1 LSLDELREEL
11 VALKSAMRSL
21 EPNSD
26 DRRALGGQALDHAL
40 TYLDAIPDAPANN
53 SWSDV
58 FAQRLDPE
66 FTAGGR
72 EAGEIFDYLAQCVER
87 PGFATTSP
95 RFMAY
100 IPGGALFYS
109 AIGDFLA
116 AVSNKYS
123 GFSSA
128 SPGAV
133 RLENA
138 CVAWLAQVVG
148 FPVDSAGTLTSGGS
162 IANLTAIV
170 AARDA
175 LDEQGGGAIY
185 RTKFAH
191 YCVDKA
197 LHIAGRGRAPRR
209 VIATDELHRMSA
221 AALDEAM
228 CRDAAEGIRPWLVVA
243 SAGTVDTGAIDP
255 LDEIADV
262 CARHGAWFHVD
273 GAYGGLFSLCDE
285 GKAKLQGIERADSIA
300 LDPHKTL
307 FLPYG
312 TGAVLI
318 RDGAKLLSS
327 FSASA
332 DYIRPLGESEVGT
345 SPAELSPELTRHFR
359 ALRLWLPIQ
368 LAGTDAF
375 KAAQTEKLKL
385 ARYFHARLS
394 KIDGFDA
401 GPEPQL
407 SVVAFRYIP
416 PDGSDPDAFTEGL
429 FRRLTDEGR
438 IMFSGTRID
447 GAYYIRCAILSFR
460 THVEHVDEAIEAL
473 ARAVSRSENA

>member
-1 LSLDELREEL
+1 MSLKAQREEL
-11 VALKSAMRSL
+11 VALKEAMRPL
-21 EPNSD
+21 EPDSGE
-26 DRRALGGQALDHAL
+26 RQQLGQQALDHAL
-40 TYLDAIPDAPANN
+40 AYLEEIPDAPANN
-53 SWSDV
+53 RWSDV
-58 FAQRLDPE
+58 FAQLLDPE
-66 FTAGGR
+66 FTLQGR
-72 EAGEIFDYLAQCVER
+72 EASEIFDYLAQCVER
-87 PGFATTSP
+87 PGFTTTSP

-100 IPGGALFYS
+100 IPGGALFHS
-109 AIGDFLA
+109 AIGDFIA
-116 AVSNKYS
+116 AVTNKYS
-123 GFSSA
+123 GFASA

-138 CVAWLAQVVG
+138 CTAWLAEVVG
-148 FPVDSAGTLTSGGS
+148 FPKDSAGTLTSGGS

-175 LDEQGGGAIY
+175 RDEDGGGAIY
-185 RTKFAH
+185 RTRFAH

-197 LHIAGRGRAPRR
+197 LHIAGRGKAPRR
-209 VIATDELHRMSA
+209 DIATVERLRMSPQ
-221 AALDEAM
+221 ALDEAM
-228 CRDAAEGIRPWLVVA
+228 TRDAADGIRPWLVVA

-262 CARHGAWFHVD
+262 CARHGAWLHVD

-285 GKAKLQGIERADSIA
+285 GKTKLGGIERADSVA

-312 TGAVLI
+312 TGAVLV
-318 RDGAKLLSS
+318 RDRRHLLAS

-332 DYIRPLGESEVGT
+332 DYIRPLGESEVGP
-345 SPAELSPELTRHFR
+345 SPADLSPELTRHFR
-359 ALRLWLPIQ
+359 ALRLWLPLQ
-368 LAGTDAF
+368 LAGIDAF
-375 KAAQTEKLKL
+375 RAAQTEKLKL

-394 KIDGFDA
+394 EIDGFDP

-416 PDGSDPDAFTEGL
+416 KDGSDPNAFNEQL
-429 FRRLTDEGR
+429 LRDLLDEGR

-447 GAYYIRCAILSFR
+447 GTYLIRCAILSFR
-460 THVEHVDEAIEAL
+460 THVEHVDEAVDAL
-473 ARAVSRSENA
+473 VHAVSRND